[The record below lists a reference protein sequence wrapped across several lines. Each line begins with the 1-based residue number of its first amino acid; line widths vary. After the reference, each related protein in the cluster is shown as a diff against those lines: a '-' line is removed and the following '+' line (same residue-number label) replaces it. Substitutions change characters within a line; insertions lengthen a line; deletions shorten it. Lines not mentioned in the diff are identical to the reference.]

1 MFPISRVHGLF
12 ERQQMSWVALKVTLL
27 ICFDLY
33 LI

>member
-1 MFPISRVHGLF
+1 MFPICRVHGLF

-33 LI
+33 LM